1 MDQKKIGSFLRELRK
16 EKEITQEGLAE
27 ILFVS
32 SRTISRWEN
41 GNNMPDLDILIEISD
56 FYQIDIRELL
66 DGERKS
72 EKMEKELKDTVL
84 KVADYSNEEKIRIT
98 KRMNIMFIL
107 GFISSILYF
116 ILLFTDRADNFIG
129 GVCLGITL
137 GMMIVGIIITSK
149 YYSKIRSTKK

>member
-1 MDQKKIGSFLRELRK
+1 
-16 EKEITQEGLAE
+16 
-27 ILFVS
+27 
-32 SRTISRWEN
+32 
-41 GNNMPDLDILIEISD
+41 MPDLDILIEISD

-149 YYSKIRSTKK
+149 YYSKIRSTKNRVLRKMINL